1 MSGKNYGIIEAM
13 SWYASRKPAR
23 MHMPGHKGKGTSSGS
38 PVPPDTSPE
47 WARRLLDELRVID
60 MTESPGLDNLH
71 YPSGCIRE
79 VERRAEKLFGS
90 ARSYI
95 LVNGATSG
103 VQASLLAARMVLR
116 ARSVLVPRN
125 AHRSM
130 MSAMA
135 MSGLEPIF
143 VWPEHNAKLG
153 GYLPLDAQ
161 RVKEVFER
169 GRVCGGQPPKAV
181 VVINPTY
188 CGFARDLR
196 EIAEIAHANGAILIV
211 DEAHGTHFK
220 VGREL
225 PPSALDCGADLVVHG
240 AHKTTVAFTQTAFL
254 HLGPSAPE
262 RFPGLIPAVEES
274 LRAVQTTS
282 PSYILMASLQQAIEV
297 LERDGGQWVNKGVER
312 ARELSSRL
320 SRIPGLS
327 VVGCDPSNPVPPG
340 LMHDPGRILV
350 NLTELGVTGPRA
362 ARFLVEER
370 RVDPE
375 MVGPESILMIW
386 TGADSDEDIDA
397 VEAAFRDLAERC
409 PREHDIQFD
418 LSLLLHEAPRP
429 RRVMTLREAFLSMAE
444 AVDVAEAA
452 GRISAD
458 TVVVY
463 PPGAPLITP
472 GEEFDSATVE
482 YIINARKAGLNVLG
496 RGVHGGLAETKVFC
510 VAQGN

>member
-1 MSGKNYGIIEAM
+1 MSEKNCGIIEAM
-13 SWYASRKPAR
+13 CWYASRKPAR
-23 MHMPGHKGKGTSSGS
+23 MHMPGHKGKGVFSGGLVS
-38 PVPPDTSPE
+38 MPADTNPE

-103 VQASLLAARMVLR
+103 VQASLLAARMVLG

-130 MSAMA
+130 MTAMA
-135 MSGLEPIF
+135 MSGLEPVF
-143 VWPEHNAKLG
+143 VWPEHNPNLG
-153 GYLPLDAQ
+153 GYLPLDVE
-161 RVKEVFER
+161 RIKEAFER
-169 GRVCGGQPPKAV
+169 EVACGRRPPKAV

-188 CGFARDLR
+188 CGFARNIS

-254 HLGPSAPE
+254 HVGPSAPE

-297 LERDGGQWVNKGVER
+297 LERDGGQWVNRGVER
-312 ARELSSRL
+312 ACELSRRL
-320 SRIPGLS
+320 ARIPGLS
-327 VVGCDPSNPVPPG
+327 VVGYDPSNPVPPG

-350 NLTELGVTGPRA
+350 NLTELGVTGPQA
-362 ARFLVEER
+362 ARFLVEEE

-375 MVGPESILMIW
+375 MVGPRHILMIW
-386 TGADSDEDIDA
+386 TGADSDEDVDT
-397 VEAAFRDLAERC
+397 VEAAFRALAERC
-409 PREHDIQFD
+409 PREHNSQFD
-418 LSLLLHEAPRP
+418 ASLLLGEAPRP
-429 RRVMTLREAFLSMAE
+429 ARVMSLREAFLSMAE
-444 AVDVAEAA
+444 AVDLDQAA

-482 YIINARKAGLNVLG
+482 YITNA
-496 RGVHGGLAETKVFC
+496 
-510 VAQGN
+510 